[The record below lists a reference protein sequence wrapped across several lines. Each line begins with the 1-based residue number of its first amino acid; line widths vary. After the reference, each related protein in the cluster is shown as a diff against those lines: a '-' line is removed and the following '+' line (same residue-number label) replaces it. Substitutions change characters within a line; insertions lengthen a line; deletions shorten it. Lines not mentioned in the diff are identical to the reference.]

1 MTAISIL
8 DIKETQIGHFPSVWT
23 DNDVGYMPISD
34 SEDAALFTLTDF
46 YGNNDLL
53 FWFVPLNLVHNTPLW
68 SERIPLDVDIG
79 DNVATDMG

>member
-1 MTAISIL
+1 MLSVTLTTRTGDGIIDDCHLYL

-34 SEDAALFTLTDF
+34 SEDATLFTLTDF

-53 FWFVPLNLVHNTPLW
+53 FWFVPLNLVHNTPL
-68 SERIPLDVDIG
+68 
-79 DNVATDMG
+79 